1 MRILR
6 NHILKEL
13 ISPFLFSITVFT
25 FVLLM
30 GNLVKLAELV
40 INRGVNVFDVLRLFF
55 CLIPYLLS
63 YTIPMSILTATL
75 LAFGKLS
82 SDNEI
87 TAMRA
92 SGISLYHIVLP
103 VIVVSLIVSLLS
115 IPLNDRLLPKS
126 RFAARRIAKQIGMKR
141 PTAYLEAGTFIK
153 SFKKYVIFIYGISGN
168 KLRNVRIYE
177 PRENGP
183 TRTIIANRGE
193 FIPLPQ
199 KDMIKLKLIDG
210 TSDEPNPR
218 DPSSF
223 YKLNFKTYYLT
234 LDLTEYSASRID
246 KKAKDM
252 SIDELRQEI
261 KKLRASHIEP
271 LPLISEIH
279 RKIALSFAS
288 FAFILIGLPL
298 AIKTRRTEKSIGFG
312 LSLMVIVIY
321 YLLLVGGEALSLK
334 GLIHPALGSWSANIL
349 LIGAGGVLLYH
360 TGKR

>member
-1 MRILR
+1 MKILR

-13 ISPFLFSITVFT
+13 VGPFLFSITVFT

-30 GNLVKLAELV
+30 GNLIKLAELV
-40 INRGVNVFDVLRLFF
+40 INKGVNMLDVLKLFF
-55 CLIPYLLS
+55 SLTPYLLS

-75 LAFGKLS
+75 LTFGKLS

-92 SGISLYHIVLP
+92 SGISLYHITLP
-103 VIVVSLIVSLLS
+103 VIVISLIISLLS

-126 RFAARRIAKQIGMKR
+126 HFASRRIVKQIAMSR

-153 SFKKYVIFIYGISGN
+153 SFKKYIIFIYGISNN
-168 KLRNVRIYE
+168 KLYNVRIYE
-177 PRENGP
+177 PQENGP
-183 TRTIIANRGE
+183 TRTIIANKGE
-193 FIPLPQ
+193 FISLPQ

-210 TSDEPNPR
+210 TSDEPNPK
-218 DPSSF
+218 DPNNF

-234 LDLTEYSASRID
+234 LDLSEHSSSRIE
-246 KKAKDM
+246 KKPKDM
-252 SIDELRQEI
+252 TIEELRLEI
-261 KKLRASHIEP
+261 RKLRASHINP

-279 RKIALSFAS
+279 KKIALSFSS
-288 FAFILIGLPL
+288 FAFIFIGLPL
-298 AIKTRRTEKSIGFG
+298 AIRTRRTEKSIGFG

-321 YLLLVGGEALSLK
+321 YLLQALGEALSLK
-334 GLIHPALGSWSANIL
+334 EIIHPVLGSWLANIL
-349 LIGAGGVLLYH
+349 LISVGGVFLYR